1 MTDEL
6 KEQAA
11 LFALG
16 LLDEQER
23 GDFLHALSRDG
34 ELAALVG
41 EYHATMA
48 VVALS
53 PELREPPAALRES
66 ILAQATGLVTA
77 TVDSSLPEP
86 IVLPGPSAQSMPVE
100 RSVLEDLP
108 VAGWPATPMPAG
120 PSRRRAMPH
129 ALPWLVAASFAIACG
144 VLFFRV
150 TALQEE
156 NARMAAEKGV
166 EYLRIA
172 LLEPQAA
179 SLPGISARVAWN
191 PGSGSGII
199 ETAALP
205 AQGVEKTY
213 QLWIFEK
220 DNPVPVSAGVFDPV
234 VNSRIM
240 FRPDRAVENAV
251 TFAVSIEVAGGRPQ
265 PEGEVVLAGTLV
277 GG

>member
-16 LLDEQER
+16 LLEEQER
-23 GDFLHALSRDG
+23 GTFLHALSIDG
-34 ELAALVG
+34 EVAALVG

-48 VVALS
+48 VVALA
-53 PELREPPAALRES
+53 PELREPPAALREA
-66 ILAQATGLVTA
+66 ILAQATGLVSA
-77 TVDSSLPEP
+77 TFGSSISEP
-86 IVLPGPSAQSMPVE
+86 IVLPESPTPSMPVE
-100 RSVLEDLP
+100 LSVLEDLP
-108 VAGWPATPMPAG
+108 VAGRTAPSMAPS
-120 PSRRRAMPH
+120 PSRRHAVPH
-129 ALPWLVAASFAIACG
+129 ALPWLVAASLAIACG

-156 NARMAAEKGV
+156 NARIAAEKGV

-191 PGSGSGII
+191 PASESGII

-234 VNSRIM
+234 ANSRIM

-251 TFAVSIEVAGGRPQ
+251 TFAVSIEVAGGRPR